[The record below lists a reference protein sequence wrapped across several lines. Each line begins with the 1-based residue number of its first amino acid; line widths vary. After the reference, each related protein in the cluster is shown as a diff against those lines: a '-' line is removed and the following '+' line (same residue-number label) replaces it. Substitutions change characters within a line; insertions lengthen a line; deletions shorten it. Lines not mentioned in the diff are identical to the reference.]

1 MSEGAS
7 DTTILVAFARLEG
20 KVELALAEL
29 GALKVTDADHENRI
43 RVIEQQP
50 IPDTDT
56 DKRIRALEDRR
67 TISPGQLW
75 FGLVGVLGVGASL
88 LAIVNGVLNVVGAH

>member
-1 MSEGAS
+1 MTDSSSETAV
-7 DTTILVAFARLEG
+7 LVAFARLEG

-29 GALKVTDADHENRI
+29 AILKGTDADHENRL
-43 RVIEQQP
+43 RQIEQQT
-50 IPDTDT
+50 IPDSVT

-75 FGLVGVLGVGASL
+75 FGLVGVLGLGATIL
-88 LAIVNGVLNVVGAH
+88 IIVNGVLTVVGAR